1 MIDPPKATK
10 PPEIKRKAIMDWT
23 NGTVTDYDARRLVD
37 NSLLRTTNMVLEQNG
52 VVRPRPSLMPYGP
65 QPIGRIL
72 GELFE
77 CKVMEGNRPVFYL
90 LAMMVVDGKANL
102 YRTKG
107 EDATWLK
114 INGKDY
120 GTEAMVH
127 FLLILSLIHI

>member
-72 GELFE
+72 GEL
-77 CKVMEGNRPVFYL
+77 
-90 LAMMVVDGKANL
+90 
-102 YRTKG
+102 
-107 EDATWLK
+107 
-114 INGKDY
+114 
-120 GTEAMVH
+120 
-127 FLLILSLIHI
+127 LSAK